1 MQLGE
6 TWCPGDALK
15 FWGKLIMHRSWG
27 KIIQEASPGSGGCPP
42 RAPPV
47 HNKRRRLRGEEGI
60 VPVDT
65 SGALIMSRCINWPP
79 QHGQKTRN
87 NFLTDHFLVLL
98 GISPPR
104 ALLLHPEHLG
114 QRHRRC
120 PPRPRNCDHN
130 AHYSDRRSQDRIAG
144 GVGTHFALMD
154 RVLCFPGRLVQVE
167 RLWGEKWENPPSCW
181 NRRSGVR
188 IPTALTSAF
197 LQNGA
202 FSALL
207 GPQLPQDSTKKE
219 SDR

>member
-1 MQLGE
+1 M
-6 TWCPGDALK
+6 P
-15 FWGKLIMHRSWG
+15 
-27 KIIQEASPGSGGCPP
+27 
-42 RAPPV
+42 
-47 HNKRRRLRGEEGI
+47 
-60 VPVDT
+60 
-65 SGALIMSRCINWPP
+65 RCINWAS

-87 NFLTDHFLVLL
+87 KILADHFLVLL
-98 GISPPR
+98 GISPLR
-104 ALLLHPEHLG
+104 AHLLRPEHLG

-144 GVGTHFALMD
+144 GVGTHFAIMD

-167 RLWGEKWENPPSCW
+167 RLWGEKWENSPSCW

-207 GPQLPQDSTKKE
+207 GPQLPQDPTKKE
-219 SDR
+219 SDRQEFYFGSSERAETPSLCIWAL

>member
-1 MQLGE
+1 
-6 TWCPGDALK
+6 
-15 FWGKLIMHRSWG
+15 
-27 KIIQEASPGSGGCPP
+27 
-42 RAPPV
+42 
-47 HNKRRRLRGEEGI
+47 
-60 VPVDT
+60 
-65 SGALIMSRCINWPP
+65 MSRCINLVF

-87 NFLTDHFLVLL
+87 KILTDHLIYFLSIGVVVAHFL
-98 GISPPR
+98 R
-104 ALLLHPEHLG
+104 PEHLG
-114 QRHRRC
+114 QHHRRC

-144 GVGTHFALMD
+144 GVGTHFARMD

-207 GPQLPQDSTKKE
+207 GPQLPQDPTKKE

>member
-1 MQLGE
+1 MVATIWRTTTGS
-6 TWCPGDALK
+6 TSINVASTALE
-15 FWGKLIMHRSWG
+15 S
-27 KIIQEASPGSGGCPP
+27 ASPSAIDFSRPFFFFQLWDTPENIGPISQK
-42 RAPPV
+42 AILEV
-47 HNKRRRLRGEEGI
+47 TEEGI

-130 AHYSDRRSQDRIAG
+130 AHYSDGDRKIALRE
-144 GVGTHFALMD
+144 VS
-154 RVLCFPGRLVQVE
+154 VL
-167 RLWGEKWENPPSCW
+167 
-181 NRRSGVR
+181 
-188 IPTALTSAF
+188 I
-197 LQNGA
+197 
-202 FSALL
+202 LL
-207 GPQLPQDSTKKE
+207 
-219 SDR
+219 